1 MKIKQIHGYELD
13 KEKSNSPEDF
23 FNRSEVLLDIDGED
37 HVFSL
42 LYVRY
47 FDELRSEFTPF
58 ESDPIMIFGEKTVDL
73 KDVVALIAL
82 IRNPEWKSRKKVY
95 ISELEDYKK
104 IFKDIKW
111 DSMQQLCMKIADG
124 ESYYLESNTSFIED

>member
-124 ESYYLESNTSFIED
+124 KSYYLESNTSFIED